1 MEGRVHFERKTSG
14 VCHTPVLAQPLSS
27 VAAITPPTM
36 SARRRGKRQEMRG
49 IALLCDTVTVDY
61 TKHFSEGGSLLLAPV
76 RPAILL
82 GIAGGGTCPRPVT
95 I

>member
-1 MEGRVHFERKTSG
+1 
-14 VCHTPVLAQPLSS
+14 
-27 VAAITPPTM
+27 
-36 SARRRGKRQEMRG
+36 MRG